1 MSRLTPQLLP
11 ALLLPLAL
19 LGGCRSVETRP
30 EPPAPDASALF
41 SIEVEGTA
49 SDADVVWWK
58 SDLPATHREWIDRLF
73 ATNPA
78 IHIAAGELRQ
88 QRAALQ
94 AADAARGPNLDATAG
109 GRVNRNDGDGSERI
123 EAGLDARLP
132 LDVSGQLDAGYQA
145 RLWDYRRAR
154 QQLHQVRQEQLQEL
168 LLALVDYAEAR
179 QLERLLEQQVST
191 TRKQLHL
198 TEIRFTQGLVS
209 SVDVLQQ
216 RDQIASLQQQFP
228 DVALDARIAMN
239 RISGL
244 VGETPAMTL
253 VLPDALVELQPALPL
268 QRPIEL
274 LQRHPGL
281 RAQQAA
287 LAATD
292 ADFEAALRARL
303 PQMALSGS
311 ALWQLLAGNPSA
323 VVQAALDASLNL
335 VDSGAR
341 SAEIAR
347 QRALLEIAGTR
358 YLQDW
363 LAAVREADD
372 LLNTSDALA
381 RQLRRNRE
389 RLEIAQQLH
398 QATLSRYQRGVT
410 DYLPVLTA
418 LRDLQ
423 AQERD
428 ALRLQAEKAR
438 TLTRLKIA
446 AGLPPAVLDPM
457 AREAE

>member
-1 MSRLTPQLLP
+1 MFRPLPHLLP
-11 ALLLPLAL
+11 ALLLTLSL
-19 LGGCRSVETRP
+19 LGGCRSVDTRP
-30 EPPAPDASALF
+30 ERPAPDPAAMF
-41 SIEVEGTA
+41 SIEIGATT
-49 SDADVVWWK
+49 SDTNAVWWE
-58 SDLPATHREWIDRLF
+58 SDLPASHRAWVNRLVSS
-73 ATNPA
+73 NPA
-78 IHIAAGELRQ
+78 IRIAASELQQ

-94 AADAARGPNLDATAG
+94 AAAAARGPTLDATAG
-109 GRVNRNDGDGSERI
+109 GRIDRSDGDGSERL
-123 EAGLDARLP
+123 EAGLGARLP
-132 LDVSGQLDAGYQA
+132 IDISGQLDAEYQSS
-145 RLWDYRRAR
+145 LWQYRRAHF
-154 QQLHQVRQEQLQEL
+154 QLHQVRQEQLLDL
-168 LLALVDYAEAR
+168 LLALIDYAEAR
-179 QLERLLEQQVST
+179 QLERLLDQQVST

-228 DVALDARIAMN
+228 DVQLAARIAMN

-244 VGETPAMTL
+244 LGEAPATGL
-253 VLPDALVELQPALPL
+253 DLPQALIELPAALPL

-287 LAATD
+287 LAAAD

-323 VVQAALDASLNL
+323 IVQAALDASLNL
-335 VDSGAR
+335 IDSGAR
-341 SAEIAR
+341 TAGIAR

-363 LAAVREADD
+363 LAAVAETDD
-372 LLNTSDALA
+372 LLHASDALA

-389 RLEIAQQLH
+389 RLDIAQQLH

-423 AQERD
+423 QQERD
-428 ALRLQAEKAR
+428 ALRLQADKAR

-446 AGLPPAVLDPM
+446 GGLPPVVLDPM
-457 AREAE
+457 DREAE